1 MLEQY
6 KRLND
11 ALETLIIWFT
21 GALMAVIVILP
32 FAGTVIRLVTG
43 EGYTWVAESPPQL
56 VPWVVFPLI
65 GVLLRHDDH
74 IAVDVVPHFL
84 RGRSLAVLRVV
95 VLAISLAAAVA
106 FAVFG
111 ARTVMFFQKLGQLST
126 TEIEFPL
133 WYLYVSYPI
142 GFALAANFCL
152 EAMLREMAGKRTRG
166 AAAELPPAAL

>member
-11 ALETLIIWFT
+11 TLEKLIVWFT

-65 GVLLRHDDH
+65 GVLLRHDGH

-84 RGRSLAVLRVV
+84 RGRPDRKSVV
-95 VLAISLAAAVA
+95 
-106 FAVFG
+106 
-111 ARTVMFFQKLGQLST
+111 
-126 TEIEFPL
+126 
-133 WYLYVSYPI
+133 
-142 GFALAANFCL
+142 
-152 EAMLREMAGKRTRG
+152 
-166 AAAELPPAAL
+166 

>member
-1 MLEQY
+1 MLDIY
-6 KRLND
+6 KRCND
-11 ALETLIIWFT
+11 VLETLIT
-21 GALMAVIVILP
+21 GITGLLLLVIVILP

-43 EGYTWVAESPPQL
+43 EGYTWIAESPPQL

-65 GVLLRHDDH
+65 GVMLRHDRH

-84 RGRSLAVLRVV
+84 QGRALAALRIF
-95 VLAISLAAAVA
+95 VLAICVAAAIA

-111 ARTVMFFQKLGQLST
+111 AKTVMFFQKLGQVST

-133 WYLYVSYPI
+133 WYVYISYPL

-152 EAMLREMAGKRTRG
+152 EALLREMAGKRRH
-166 AAAELPPAAL
+166 AAATDLPPAAL